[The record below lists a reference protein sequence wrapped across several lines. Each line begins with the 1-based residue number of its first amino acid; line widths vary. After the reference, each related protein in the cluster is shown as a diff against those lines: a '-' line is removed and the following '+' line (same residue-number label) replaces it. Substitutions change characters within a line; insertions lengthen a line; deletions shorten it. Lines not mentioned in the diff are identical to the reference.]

1 MYRLFYLYNNY
12 TLNLLICCVSKLSNY
27 KVTCMVLCTLDFTIA
42 IQSANQ
48 LQAVQGY
55 QACMRVHT
63 CIAIYSVTCKFIYYH
78 GHKYLACMHMA
89 AWGLIM
95 WPEEVQHLYNYM
107 VEIKVFL
114 KMEGLLASQ
123 IIIMKLATYI
133 ISWNPLSKN

>member
-1 MYRLFYLYNNY
+1 
-12 TLNLLICCVSKLSNY
+12 
-27 KVTCMVLCTLDFTIA
+27 MVLCTLDFSIA
-42 IQSANQ
+42 IQGASQ

-55 QACMRVHT
+55 QFCMRVHT
-63 CIAIYSVTCKFIYYH
+63 CIAIYIYIYSVTCNFIYYH
-78 GHKYLACMHMA
+78 GHKYLACIHMA

-133 ISWNPLSKN
+133 IS